1 MVVWWWT
8 LIDKL
13 TVNLMHHITEIDLI
27 NDPEA
32 GRFIKTEV
40 VHVIF
45 APEPG
50 ELISLEGP
58 NKYQVGDAIITGCTG
73 DRWSVDRHRFDAKY
87 QPVAP
92 TLDGRDG
99 AYTAK
104 PVPVLAKQI
113 NESFTAARSAGRDV
127 LKGDAGDWLM
137 QYGPGDFGVCGQSRF
152 AKVYQRVG

>member
-1 MVVWWWT
+1 MNM
-8 LIDKL
+8 KHL
-13 TVNLMHHITEIDLI
+13 TDIDLSL
-27 NDPEA
+27 DPEA
-32 GRFIKTEV
+32 AHYLKTEV
-40 VHVIF
+40 VQVMF
-45 APEPG
+45 ARAPG

>member
-1 MVVWWWT
+1 MLV
-8 LIDKL
+8 LK
-13 TVNLMHHITEIDLI
+13 NIDLSQ
-27 NDPEA
+27 DPAA
-32 GRFIKTEV
+32 GRYLKTEV
-40 VHVIF
+40 VQVLF

-58 NKYQVGDAIITGCTG
+58 NKYQAGDAIITGCTG

-87 QPVAP
+87 QAVMP
-92 TLDGRDG
+92 TQDGNDG

-113 NESFTAARSAGRDV
+113 NEPFTAARSAGRDV
-127 LKGDAGDWLM
+127 LRGEAGDWLM

-152 AKVYQRVG
+152 ARVYQRVS

>member
-1 MVVWWWT
+1 MLELKT
-8 LIDKL
+8 
-13 TVNLMHHITEIDLI
+13 IDLTQ
-27 NDPEA
+27 DPEA
-32 GRFIKTEV
+32 AHYLKTEV
-40 VHVIF
+40 VQVMF
-45 APEPG
+45 AREPG

-58 NKYQVGDAIITGCTG
+58 NKFQADDAIITGCTG

-92 TLDGRDG
+92 TEEGVDG

-113 NESFTAARSAGRDV
+113 NEPFTAARSAGRDV
-127 LKGDAGDWLM
+127 LRGEAGDWLM

-152 AKVYQRVG
+152 ARVYQRVT